1 MRVYHV
7 FYLDLA
13 NYDKAYTKIRQF
25 NKETLRA
32 HIIDIT

>member
-13 NYDKAYTKIRQF
+13 KYDKVYTKITQF
-25 NKETLRA
+25 NKETLRM
-32 HIIDIT
+32 HIIDMT